1 MATLIKSTNQLRK
14 IFETKAQQAIML
26 SQAEIYE
33 VIQKHMEDYYNE
45 AVFKNGSTEPSFYS
59 RTYRLLNSLIQTN
72 IITENSF
79 VSCSVQIDDN
89 YLKYQYKGN
98 SSWDDNVSAIGADVV
113 GWANEGLH
121 GGTVGG
127 GKPFWDN
134 AIQELGGKS
143 GIMKIIEKNFK
154 KVGLPITKWN
164 NNFKR
169 LNI

>member
-1 MATLIKSTNQLRK
+1 MATLIKSASQLQK
-14 IFETKAQQAIML
+14 VLEIKAQQAIML

-45 AVFKNGSTEPSFYS
+45 AVFKNSSTEPSFYS

-72 IITENSF
+72 IVLENGF

-98 SSWDDNVSAIGADVV
+98 SSWEDNVSATGADVMS
-113 GWANEGLH
+113 WANEGLH
-121 GGTVGG
+121 GGTVSGG
-127 GKPFWDN
+127 EPLWDN

-143 GIMKIIEKNFK
+143 GIMRIIEKNFK
-154 KVGLPITKWN
+154 KVGLPLAK
-164 NNFKR
+164 
-169 LNI
+169 